1 MTPLRQ
7 RMLED
12 MRIRNLAVN
21 TQEAYVQQ
29 VSLFARY
36 FNQSPERLG
45 PEQIRAYQVYL
56 TTEKKLAPGS
66 ILIAVSALRFLYKV
80 TLKKDWTFDAI
91 IPAPQKPQT
100 LPVVLSPEEV
110 LQFLACVASRKHR
123 AILTT
128 CYGAGLRVSECI
140 ALTVPAIDSKRMVV
154 RVEQGKGMKDRYV
167 MLSPKLLVIL
177 REWWQVERPRHWL
190 FPGELP
196 GQHISRSAVEL
207 ECQKAHRICQIAKP
221 ITPHSM
227 RHAFAVHLLEQG
239 TDIRTIQLL
248 LGHRSLATTAKYL
261 RIATSKVCSTSSPLD
276 LLPHPIP
283 LQVKPTAPALF

>member
-56 TTEKKLAPGS
+56 TTDKKLAPGS

-167 MLSPKLLVIL
+167 MLSPKLLAIL
-177 REWWQVERPRHWL
+177 RQWWQVERSRHWL
-190 FPGELP
+190 FPGEMP
-196 GQHISRSAVEL
+196 DQHISRSAVEL
-207 ECQKAHRICQIAKP
+207 ECQKAQRICKIAKP

-239 TDIRTIQLL
+239 TDVRTIQLL

-283 LQVKPTAPALF
+283 LQVKPTPPALF